1 MAGSGYIGAACS
13 QLFIVVEAREQC
25 SPREPKRGK
34 PPPERVSGGKRG
46 DLHET
51 RSENGLVAIV
61 VEAEDLNPATREP
74 RPTGQG
80 ERPSVETRSVV
91 CG

>member
-51 RSENGLVAIV
+51 RSATGLVAIV
-61 VEAEDLNPATREP
+61 VEAEDLNPVTPEP
-74 RPTGQG
+74 GPTGQ
-80 ERPSVETRSVV
+80 RRTT
-91 CG
+91 